1 MVLHI
6 CQLCDFSSHLLT
18 NYNRHLKTN
27 KHQKNVEKCG
37 KIVDENSKKNT
48 EKNQKSIL
56 FSTIDPQKKCHF
68 CLKIFSR
75 IDSLKRHISICKLN
89 TYDKKNPAIPRNSKN
104 VEKKNTGNKFC
115 CFYCH
120 KSYSSQSNV
129 TRHEKNC
136 HQREQ
141 SILKMKNDY
150 ELQIALNQQ
159 ELVHKESIIREK
171 EKTIEIAKNSKQII
185 NNHTT
190 HNKTINY
197 LNSHYGDMISMEKFL
212 YNLENT
218 EQLTHH
224 ERDLL
229 LMAFKENGIELFA
242 RSFSQIMKENC
253 KRQLIKEGLDEMHIL
268 PLYCSDSN
276 LRSHKEKEAQ
286 GWKTQ
291 YDNTSINKM
300 INISSD
306 QVYESHRQP
315 LVIIGRHRDKVFK
328 QVKKDNHSQSE
339 NTHLL
344 IDKEENEN

>member
-1 MVLHI
+1 
-6 CQLCDFSSHLLT
+6 
-18 NYNRHLKTN
+18 
-27 KHQKNVEKCG
+27 VEKCG
-37 KIVDENSKKNT
+37 KNVDENSKKNT

-56 FSTIDPQKKCHF
+56 FSTINPQKKCHF
-68 CLKIFSR
+68 CHKIFSR
-75 IDSLKRHISICKLN
+75 NDSLKRHISVCKLN
-89 TYDKKNPAIPRNSKN
+89 TNDKKNPVIPRNSKN
-104 VEKKNTGNKFC
+104 VEKKNTGIKFC

-136 HQREQ
+136 YPRDQ

-150 ELQIALNQQ
+150 EQKLALSQQ
-159 ELVHKESIIREK
+159 ELVHKDSIIREK
-171 EKTIEIAKNSKQII
+171 EKTIENAKNSKQII

-218 EQLTHH
+218 EHLTHH
-224 ERDLL
+224 ERELL

-242 RSFSQIMKENC
+242 RSFSQIMKDNC
-253 KRQLIKEGLDEMHIL
+253 KRQLIKEGLADMHIL

-276 LRSHKEKEAQ
+276 LRSHKEKESQ
-286 GWKTQ
+286 GWKTY

-300 INISSD
+300 ISISSD
-306 QVYESHRQP
+306 QVYKSHRQP
-315 LVIIGRHRDKVFK
+315 LVIIGRHRNKVFK

-339 NTHLL
+339 KISLL
-344 IDKEENEN
+344 IDKEEND

>member
-1 MVLHI
+1 
-6 CQLCDFSSHLLT
+6 
-18 NYNRHLKTN
+18 
-27 KHQKNVEKCG
+27 VEKCG
-37 KIVDENSKKNT
+37 KNVDENSKKNT

-56 FSTIDPQKKCHF
+56 FSTINPQKKCHF
-68 CLKIFSR
+68 CHKIFSR
-75 IDSLKRHISICKLN
+75 NDSLKRHISVCKLN
-89 TYDKKNPAIPRNSKN
+89 TNVSKYSKNPRNSKN
-104 VEKKNTGNKFC
+104 VEKKNTGTKFC

-120 KSYSSQSNV
+120 KSYSNQSNV
-129 TRHEKNC
+129 SRHEKNC
-136 HQREQ
+136 YQREQ

-150 ELQIALNQQ
+150 EQKLALSQQ
-159 ELVHKESIIREK
+159 ALAHKDSIIQEK

-197 LNSHYGDMISMEKFL
+197 LNNHYGDMISMEKFL

-253 KRQLIKEGLDEMHIL
+253 KRQLIKEGLTEMHIL

-276 LRSHKEKEAQ
+276 LRSHKEKEPQ
-286 GWKTQ
+286 GWRTH

-300 INISSD
+300 ISISSD

-339 NTHLL
+339 KISLL
-344 IDKEENEN
+344 IDTDEND